1 MALGTYTE
9 LQAAV
14 ANWLARPGDATLTPF
29 IADFVRL
36 GEARISRDLRLR
48 AMELRATAE
57 IATGQLAL
65 PAGFLEMRHL
75 QLNTDPAVRL
85 ELVSSD
91 QIDALR
97 SGQRSG
103 RPRWYSVLGGEIR
116 LAPVPDGLYEV
127 EMAYWRQFEPLGIA
141 APSNWLLANAPD
153 IYLYAS
159 LIEATAFIGNDERL
173 ALWAAGYER
182 AATALQSSDDRG
194 TWSGSVPQARVDTG
208 GV

>member
-1 MALGTYTE
+1 MALGTYSE
-9 LQAAV
+9 LQAAI

-29 IADFVRL
+29 IPDFIRL
-36 GEARISRDLRLR
+36 AEARISRDLRLR

-57 IATGQLAL
+57 VTDGHLAL
-65 PAGFLEMRHL
+65 PAGFLEMRNL
-75 QLNTDPAVRL
+75 QLNTQPAVRL
-85 ELVSSD
+85 DLVSPEA
-91 QIDALR
+91 IDALR
-97 SGQRSG
+97 GSSSPG
-103 RPRWYSVLGGEIR
+103 RPRCYCVLGGEIE
-116 LAPVPDGLYEV
+116 LAPMPDGPYEV

-182 AATALQSSDDRG
+182 AAMALQSSDDRG
-194 TWSGSVPQARVDTG
+194 TWSGSVPRARADASG
-208 GV
+208 I